1 MRDPFAPIKIV
12 SITDPSVVFENEA
25 AREQYRVSRDSAL
38 WKTRSPGTPALFTVT
53 PCSAEAAM
61 KIDAMTLDVRRL
73 IAFRASVH
81 RVDLPSGEVLEAKTY
96 ESGGYGTLA
105 DEAWIA
111 TVAAKVGPRRVLEI
125 GEAAHRLSM
134 LDDIDPLLQPPGQP
148 PQS

>member
-1 MRDPFAPIKIV
+1 MRDPFAPICVV
-12 SITDPSVVFENEA
+12 SITDPNVTFESDA
-25 AREQYRVSRDSAL
+25 QREQYRLTRDPSL
-38 WKTRSPGTPALFTVT
+38 YKQRSPGKPAVFTVA

-61 KIDAMTLDVRRL
+61 KIDVMTLDVRRL

-81 RVDLPSGEVLEAKTY
+81 RVDLPSGEALEAKTY

-134 LDDIDPLLQPPGQP
+134 LDDYDPLSQPPGQP